1 MFVDLHSMYY
11 QDRNYIIDGN
21 DSETVNT
28 FNNLGLRNSLGVS
41 TCNGGLG
48 VGSVGGIKC
57 QNADLESAHKF
68 NTGTDYIHFTAHTN
82 LDVYLAYYETSKNA
96 SWISTLNFAD
106 TGSRIK
112 TTVVGTPYYRLYKK
126 TYLKGEDITLD
137 GNLFGGGNSDTN
149 YFLILRR
156 AGDTSEG
163 YPSNLCEAKPDI
175 YPAVSISNPRGIPG
189 KDKALLQWQNP
200 TDENLSSIVIRQG
213 KNSPPISMGD
223 GDPPVGT
230 PVNDHPF
237 DLTGLVPNKTYYF
250 SLFSLDKNGKW
261 LRSTVSF
268 TTGKDTD
275 GDGLS
280 DDYEMS
286 QMTPWGMPSLNSGN
300 PDTDGDGE
308 DDRTEIINGTDP
320 FRFNFFKPFVQSF
333 SSTPYGTTQYPIIT
347 LNASAYD
354 EKGVTGWMVTKTPTP
369 PLGSDS
375 RWISVGTPVQG
386 GSTSPAITVNLP
398 NLGTHT
404 FYIWAKN
411 AAGQV
416 SNTYGPLTINYD
428 GQKIPRFL
436 YETNDRA
443 NTLGAYSID
452 LETGK
457 LTNIQTIPY
466 DSSNMP
472 FGRGPLG
479 IVVHPTSKYVYVTD
493 GGSLFSY
500 NADTTT
506 GMLSPIDT
514 KSFGNRINDPTDQLY
529 MHPSGKSL
537 YAFNSGSTM
546 FRVYSIHPD
555 GTAVFSTELVLG
567 SYIYNFLNEP
577 GYSYYKAIFASNFYD
592 KISWN
597 GGIYYPIDSYKNR
610 IFFDPSGQFAELNY
624 LVTIRKINPVNGSSY
639 PIYPNVGYYDSIWT
653 GPNSPY
659 YNLGRLNFNYEGSIV
674 NYDSGQDEFF
684 SLLGGMFYPTDN
696 FNRYKMGT
704 FERSSGSA
712 YSFTNTLTSA
722 TTTTG
727 TYVGSGYL
735 TDFYKVNRLFI
746 CKNSYNS
753 FPIITQFF
761 GGPSLKGCDNVIYK
775 DFGFDITKIIMDPTN
790 HFLYVPY
797 REQSTGASRMIN
809 AFSIN
814 QQTGD
819 LTPIDTDVTGTSS
832 IFDVKVLDIHDY
844 NDPPVVNIQQPAQKY
859 VNLDTGGRIFLNGSY
874 SYDPDY
880 GRCGGNPANFVYK
893 WELNYAPPGSQKTSA
908 DIVNSNT
915 LSSAYFDADVTGQ
928 YGFKLSFTDDHG
940 TCPGMNKT
948 TIGYLDSISVRKIK
962 KTKEMVYDK
971 NPVFPGGG
979 DKIQWIPTRRE
990 GGEQAGYVYEYG
1002 VMCGNAAPANW
1013 FNTSGTSGADVAASG
1028 LLMGVMAKYRT
1039 QEQVLQH
1046 IGFAAFASTFSGCT
1060 VLMICSSERSGLL
1073 SYQGARNDCN
1083 QALFGLEQWNPI
1095 PGEFTP
1101 VTEYGYWTY
1110 WGF

>member
-1 MFVDLHSMYY
+1 MAKLPEGIPADKFKVKDSSVPVPSDINGSLVPIGKVYDIELDIDGKPMIPNSRITFEKPVEIIYEYDEDKLRKSGFTDEFYVYFFESRTGKWEPVKKVRKDAAKKVVIAETDHFTPFILVAAPVIPNTTTPLPPACIASDFPSGIGGSGGAAFMSVDLHSMYY

-21 DSETVNT
+21 DFGTASA
-28 FNNLGLRNSLGVS
+28 FQNLGLRNSLGVS

-106 TGSRIK
+106 TGYKIK

-126 TYLKGEDITLD
+126 TYLKGEDIVLD
-137 GNLFGGGNSDTN
+137 GNLYGGGDSDTN
-149 YFLILRR
+149 YFLILKR

-230 PVNDHPF
+230 PLNDHTF
-237 DLTGLVPNKTYYF
+237 DVSGLVPNKTYYF

-261 LRSTVSF
+261 IRSTVSF

-280 DDYEMS
+280 DDWETA
-286 QMTPWGMPSLNSGN
+286 QLTPWGSPTVNSGN

-308 DDRTEIINGTDP
+308 DDRTEIINGTNP
-320 FRFNFFKPFVQSF
+320 SQFNYFKPYITGIY
-333 SSTPYGTTQYPIIT
+333 STPNGNTQYPIIT
-347 LNASAYD
+347 LNASAVD
-354 EKGVTGWMVTKTPTP
+354 EKGVTGWMVTKTSIP

-375 RWISVGTPVQG
+375 RWIPVGTPVQG
-386 GSTSPAITVNLP
+386 YSNSPAMTVTLT

-404 FYIWAKN
+404 FYVWAKN
-411 AAGQV
+411 ESGQV
-416 SNTYGPLTINYD
+416 NNVFGPLTINYD

-493 GGSLFSY
+493 GGSLSSY
-500 NADTTT
+500 SADKTT

-529 MHPSGKSL
+529 MHPSGNFL
-537 YAFNSGSTM
+537 FAFNSGSSV
-546 FRVYSIHPD
+546 FRVFGISTD
-555 GTAVFSTELVLG
+555 GSAYFKSSLIFSTFAYNNPSG
-567 SYIYNFLNEP
+567 SYYEPTFDIGLSNRIDLPFYNSMTGTTEYDTFTPIGLYKNLIYLNPLGTSFDVRYINEFSNCNKLMLNKHCSNNASFLAHFYAVDR
-577 GYSYYKAIFASNFYD
+577 YS
-592 KISWN
+592 
-597 GGIYYPIDSYKNR
+597 IDSYGNVSLASSVLNSGSFLYGVDGSLHSYTNLDLSQSFLYGYSTFKNNSVWSPNDVR
-610 IFFDPSGQFAELNY
+610 QFRNINKCSSAGAPQVQLTN
-624 LVTIRKINPVNGSSY
+624 LSPTIQNCNFET
-639 PIYPNVGYYDSIWT
+639 YYD
-653 GPNSPY
+653 
-659 YNLGRLNFNYEGSIV
+659 LGFHFDRLH
-674 NYDSGQDEFF
+674 
-684 SLLGGMFYPTDN
+684 
-696 FNRYKMGT
+696 R
-704 FERSSGSA
+704 
-712 YSFTNTLTSA
+712 
-722 TTTTG
+722 
-727 TYVGSGYL
+727 
-735 TDFYKVNRLFI
+735 
-746 CKNSYNS
+746 
-753 FPIITQFF
+753 
-761 GGPSLKGCDNVIYK
+761 
-775 DFGFDITKIIMDPTN
+775 DPTN

-797 REQSTGASRMIN
+797 REQSAGASKMIN

-814 QQTGD
+814 QQNGN
-819 LTPIDTDVTGTSS
+819 LTPIDTDVSGTSS

-844 NDPPVVNIQQPAQKY
+844 NDPPVVNIQKPAQQY

-880 GRCGGNPANFVYK
+880 GRCGGNPAN
-893 WELNYAPPGSQKTSA
+893 YAFPHLL
-908 DIVNSNT
+908 DRN
-915 LSSAYFDADVTGQ
+915 
-928 YGFKLSFTDDHG
+928 KLF
-940 TCPGMNKT
+940 
-948 TIGYLDSISVRKIK
+948 
-962 KTKEMVYDK
+962 
-971 NPVFPGGG
+971 
-979 DKIQWIPTRRE
+979 
-990 GGEQAGYVYEYG
+990 
-1002 VMCGNAAPANW
+1002 
-1013 FNTSGTSGADVAASG
+1013 
-1028 LLMGVMAKYRT
+1028 
-1039 QEQVLQH
+1039 
-1046 IGFAAFASTFSGCT
+1046 
-1060 VLMICSSERSGLL
+1060 
-1073 SYQGARNDCN
+1073 
-1083 QALFGLEQWNPI
+1083 
-1095 PGEFTP
+1095 
-1101 VTEYGYWTY
+1101 
-1110 WGF
+1110 

>member
-1 MFVDLHSMYY
+1 M
-11 QDRNYIIDGN
+11 N
-21 DSETVNT
+21 
-28 FNNLGLRNSLGVS
+28 
-41 TCNGGLG
+41 
-48 VGSVGGIKC
+48 
-57 QNADLESAHKF
+57 
-68 NTGTDYIHFTAHTN
+68 FT
-82 LDVYLAYYETSKNA
+82 
-96 SWISTLNFAD
+96 D

-126 TYLKGEDITLD
+126 TFLKGEDILLD
-137 GNLFGGGNSDTN
+137 GNLYGGGNSDTN
-149 YFLILRR
+149 YFLILKR

-175 YPAVSISNPRGIPG
+175 YPAISISNPRGIPG
-189 KDKALLQWQNP
+189 KDKALIQWQNP

-223 GDPPVGT
+223 GDPPVGS
-230 PVNDHPF
+230 PLNDHTF
-237 DLTGLVPNKTYYF
+237 EVNSLVPNKTYYF

-261 LRSTVSF
+261 IRSTVSF

-280 DDYEMS
+280 DDWEAA
-286 QMTPWGMPSLNSGN
+286 QLTPWGLPLLNSGN

-308 DDRTEIINGTDP
+308 DDRTEIINGTNP
-320 FRFNFFKPFVQSF
+320 QQFNFFKPYISGFR
-333 SSTPYGTTQYPIIT
+333 STPTGNTQYPIIT
-347 LNASAYD
+347 LNAGAMD
-354 EKGVTGWMVTKTPTP
+354 EKGITGWMVTKTSTP

-375 RWISVGTPVQG
+375 RWVSVGTPVQG
-386 GSTSPAITVNLP
+386 YSNSPAMTVTLT

-404 FYIWAKN
+404 FYVWAKN

-416 SNTYGPLTINYD
+416 NDAYGLLTINYD

-500 NADTTT
+500 SADKTT

-546 FRVYSIHPD
+546 FRVYSIQPD
-555 GTAVFSTELVLG
+555 GTAVYSTELVLG
-567 SYIYNFLNEP
+567 SYIYNRP
-577 GYSYYKAIFASNFYD
+577 DIGYYKSVFATNFKERQEVY
-592 KISWN
+592 S
-597 GGIYYPIDSYKNR
+597 GMGALAQYTGVYAPVDSYKNSIEFEPTGTSMTAGFLR
-610 IFFDPSGQFAELNY
+610 DIGSTYTDTCMAMGGFCPYVAYPNPLSGYVIHKYAIGTVSFDSM
-624 LVTIRKINPVNGSSY
+624 NGSLQGYTLSPGPMAAGWDQANEGSLFTNSLAKFPLRSKGY
-639 PIYPNVGYYDSIWT
+639 FSQLASTLLSVSVVNFNGGDPRGTESNKIYQCNYIGGEPIINQGGGSRSANYCNPYKYYD
-653 GPNSPY
+653 
-659 YNLGRLNFNYEGSIV
+659 L
-674 NYDSGQDEFF
+674 
-684 SLLGGMFYPTDN
+684 
-696 FNRYKMGT
+696 
-704 FERSSGSA
+704 
-712 YSFTNTLTSA
+712 
-722 TTTTG
+722 
-727 TYVGSGYL
+727 
-735 TDFYKVNRLFI
+735 
-746 CKNSYNS
+746 
-753 FPIITQFF
+753 
-761 GGPSLKGCDNVIYK
+761 
-775 DFGFDITKIIMDPTN
+775 GFDITKIVMDPTN

-797 REQSTGASRMIN
+797 REQSSGASKMIN
-809 AFSIN
+809 AYSIN
-814 QQTGD
+814 QQNGD

-844 NDPPVVNIQQPAQKY
+844 NDPPVVNIQKPAQQY
-859 VNLDTGGRIFLNGSY
+859 INLDTGGRIFLNGSY

-880 GRCGGNPANFVYK
+880 GKCGGNPANFVYK
-893 WELNYAPPGSQKTSA
+893 WELTYAPQGSQKTSA

-928 YGFKLSFTDDHG
+928 YNFTLSFTDDHG

-948 TIGYLDSISVRKIK
+948 TIGYLSNINVRKIK
-962 KTKEMVYDK
+962 KTAEMVYTE
-971 NPVFPGGG
+971 NPILPGGG
-979 DKIQWIPTRRE
+979 DKIQWVPTKRI
-990 GGEQAGYVYEYG
+990 GGEVVDAGYIYRYG
-1002 VMCGNAAPANW
+1002 IMPYTKGSGEAADQ
-1013 FNTSGTSGADVAASG
+1013 GAISTIALLTLPEKWTDEQKLQYAAVG
-1028 LLMGVMAKYRT
+1028 L
-1039 QEQVLQH
+1039 
-1046 IGFAAFASTFSGCT
+1046 FASKFS
-1060 VLMICSSERSGLL
+1060 MIPVITCNTETYWGDARDTSSKIPLPYVKANSM
-1073 SYQGARNDCN
+1073 CN
-1083 QALFGLEQWNPI
+1083 KYAVAYVFEQWNPVDRI
-1095 PGEFTP
+1095 QTP

-1110 WGF
+1110 WSL